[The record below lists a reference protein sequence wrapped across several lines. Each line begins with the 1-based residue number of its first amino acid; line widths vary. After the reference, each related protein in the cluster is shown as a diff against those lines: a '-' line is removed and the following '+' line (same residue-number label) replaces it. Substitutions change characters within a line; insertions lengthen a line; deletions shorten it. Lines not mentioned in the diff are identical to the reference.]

1 MAPLGFGRLTPPR
14 AQPRGAGA
22 PRWCAKRE
30 NMRGPTN
37 SLPLI
42 RGRVCRGIDRTPPLQ
57 RSHALSGRLAR
68 TCVANRG
75 AEGTVTCRADA
86 VGYPLFFRCNG

>member
-1 MAPLGFGRLTPPR
+1 MWQAEQNFI
-14 AQPRGAGA
+14 AGA
-22 PRWCAKRE
+22 VL
-30 NMRGPTN
+30 M
-37 SLPLI
+37 
-42 RGRVCRGIDRTPPLQ
+42 CRGIDRTPPLQ

-86 VGYPLFFRCNG
+86 VGYPLLFRCNG